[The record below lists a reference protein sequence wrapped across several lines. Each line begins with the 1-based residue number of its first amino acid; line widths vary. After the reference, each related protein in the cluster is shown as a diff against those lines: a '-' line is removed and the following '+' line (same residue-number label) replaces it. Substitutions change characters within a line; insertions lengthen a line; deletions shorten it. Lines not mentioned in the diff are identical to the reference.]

1 MPRSKS
7 KKRRHDPPSPEAREQ
22 AAQSRRTRRFAI
34 WAAVAVLASGG
45 GWLWWQSQADET
57 AFLNLVTDGQA
68 LLAQVESPA
77 NRGGGHPASG
87 HSTRY
92 DDPFP
97 TSGPHNPDWVLPG
110 FYDRPQPPSKLV
122 HALEHGNVVIYY
134 ERPGEAVLATLDDW
148 ANLYDFEWGGVVAVP
163 APSLGQAVVLT
174 AWRKRLRLDTF
185 DAATAAAFVDEYRGR
200 GPENPIR

>member
-1 MPRSKS
+1 MNRRRSRVAPAGSPSGPQWPCWRAAAGGCGGSPR
-7 KKRRHDPPSPEAREQ
+7 
-22 AAQSRRTRRFAI
+22 
-34 WAAVAVLASGG
+34 
-45 GWLWWQSQADET
+45 ADET

-134 ERPGEAVLATLDDW
+134 ERPGEAVA
-148 ANLYDFEWGGVVAVP
+148 G
-163 APSLGQAVVLT
+163 
-174 AWRKRLRLDTF
+174 
-185 DAATAAAFVDEYRGR
+185 DAR
-200 GPENPIR
+200 